1 MKTGKNELQDFNINV
16 KLKLAALWVSVT
28 FCYLYG
34 DYFEL
39 YVPKK
44 AEGLVNGVNML
55 DSPIKLFI
63 AAFLLLIPSLM
74 VCLSIILKPT
84 INRTLNIFLGIFY
97 TLFVT
102 LVGVSSISEWRSFY
116 VFYAVVEICLT
127 ALIVWYA
134 WRWERVEATENQ

>member
-1 MKTGKNELQDFNINV
+1 MKKDDLQDIKINV
-16 KLKLAALWVSVT
+16 KVKLAALWASVT

-44 AEGLVNGVNML
+44 VEGLLNGDNML
-55 DSPIKLFI
+55 DSPTKLFI

-74 VCLSIILKPT
+74 VCLSIILKPFP
-84 INRTLNIFLGIFY
+84 NRILNICLGVFY
-97 TLFVT
+97 TLFVA
-102 LVGVSSISEWRSFY
+102 LVGVSSISDWRTFY

-127 ALIVWYA
+127 SLIVWFA
-134 WRWERVEATENQ
+134 WRWERVEVEI